1 MSIVKRGNSKF
12 WYIQFQ
18 MSGRTYVRSSKT
30 MDRKVAERMEV
41 EWRARIHQ
49 GLVLGDKE
57 RITLP
62 DAVAAFLKTREGTPN
77 HRGLFHYS
85 KTILREL
92 SHRRHLDELTNADL
106 ETYHQGRVGAGLTTQ
121 TIHHQFAVVRGSVKT
136 ARRLGFR
143 VPILEYPSLKI
154 AKHPVRYLSIEEE
167 ARLLRELDPNR
178 WSNGIR
184 PPSERDEETR
194 RNLHDCY
201 DLVICLL
208 DTGARYSEIADI
220 RWDQIDLDRGVIR
233 LWRSKVS
240 NEGIIA
246 MTSRVKAVL
255 TRRLETDPDMYV
267 FKNKKGGKR
276 GYAVQSIKKA
286 MKRAGLVGV
295 RIHSLRH
302 TLATRLVQNEMSIY
316 EVKAILGHTD
326 IKTTMRYAHLEQQQ
340 VAIKARDV
348 LEEIDRL
355 RATTATDVPR

>member
-1 MSIVKRGNSKF
+1 MSIVKRGNSRF

-18 MSGRTYVRSSKT
+18 MGGRTFIRSSKT
-30 MDRKVAERMEV
+30 LDRKVAERMEV
-41 EWRARIHQ
+41 EWRAQIHR

-62 DAVAAFLKTREGTPN
+62 EAVALFLKTREATPN
-77 HRGLFHYS
+77 HRGLFHFS
-85 KTILREL
+85 KSILREL
-92 SHRRHLDELTNADL
+92 SHRRYLDDLTNSDL
-106 ETYHQGRVGAGLTTQ
+106 ETYHQGRVKAGRSAQ
-121 TIHHQFAVVRGSVKT
+121 TIHHHFAVVRGSVKT

-143 VPILEYPSLKI
+143 VPTLEYPLLKI
-154 AKHPVRYLSIEEE
+154 AKHPVRYLSVEEE
-167 ARLLRELDPNR
+167 ARLLRELDPTR
-178 WSNGIR
+178 LSNGIQ
-184 PPSERDEETR
+184 PPSKRDDETR
-194 RNLHDCY
+194 RNLQDCY

-220 RWDQIDLDRGVIR
+220 RWDQIDLERGLIG

-246 MTSRVKAVL
+246 MTSRVRAVL
-255 TRRLETDPDMYV
+255 TRRFETDPDMHV

-286 MKRAGLVGV
+286 MRRAGLHGV

-302 TLATRLVQNEMSIY
+302 TLATRLVQNGMSIY
-316 EVKAILGHTD
+316 EVKSILGHTD

-340 VAIKARDV
+340 VAMKARDI
-348 LEEIDRL
+348 LEAIDRIY
-355 RATTATDVPR
+355 VPIKK